1 MQRKTLRSLLELI
14 LMLFLPLSF
23 LSISQRTWITSL
35 TTWRISPMTSSA
47 VSSMTQY
54 WLRRTLC
61 WTWTWIHP
69 LQASRQ
75 STAIPSVETLLPR
88 APLCLS
94 RLKIT
99 LTVSMTCAHCTAL
112 GTSVSSGS
120 GWLSYNGTNWLFLGL
135 AHG

>member
-1 MQRKTLRSLLELI
+1 MQRKALGSLLELT
-14 LMLFLPLSF
+14 LTYSLPLFF
-23 LSISQRTWITSL
+23 LSISQRTWITSP
-35 TTWRISPMTSSA
+35 TTWRISPTTSSA

-54 WLRRTLC
+54 WLRRTHC

-75 STAIPSVETLLPR
+75 STATPSVETLLPR

-94 RLKIT
+94 RLKIM
-99 LTVSMTCAHCTAL
+99 LTVSMRCAHCTAL
-112 GTSVSSGS
+112 GASVSRGS
-120 GWLSYNGTNWLFLGL
+120 GWLPYIRTNWLFLGP